1 MLLGEQVKPSKMI
14 QSMIEVGAGICKDI
28 KATSPGGFLGVAFY

>member
-1 MLLGEQVKPSKMI
+1 MLLSQQVKPEII